1 MEEIK
6 MLRRF
11 VSAASLAIALVAG
24 SAAARAEYPA
34 RPISYIL
41 HVSPGGATDI
51 MARKLGTS
59 LEKILGVPLPVENKA
74 GGRGAAQLADLKKAK
89 PDGYTI
95 GAVTSTHIGAFNQTL
110 KQYDVDSFDW
120 IARLVNEPY
129 LVVVRNDS
137 KLKTMK
143 DLVDAANA
151 KPGSVVMAGF
161 VRGSGGHF
169 AWEIMAKAAN
179 LESNKVR
186 WVPYDSVGDA
196 VTSVLGGHSEVAV
209 AYVDLV
215 KNQVAAGNLRVI
227 GIMADERVP
236 QLPDAPTLA
245 ELGYKADTSWQ
256 QMRGVIGPKGMPDAV
271 KEKLANAIKQA
282 LETPDMKAYITESSL
297 VPAFL
302 GPKEFTEYAKQQD
315 TLTKQ
320 WMQAL
325 SLER

>member
-1 MEEIK
+1 
-6 MLRRF
+6 
-11 VSAASLAIALVAG
+11 
-24 SAAARAEYPA
+24 
-34 RPISYIL
+34 
-41 HVSPGGATDI
+41 
-51 MARKLGTS
+51 
-59 LEKILGVPLPVENKA
+59 
-74 GGRGAAQLADLKKAK
+74 
-89 PDGYTI
+89 
-95 GAVTSTHIGAFNQTL
+95 
-110 KQYDVDSFDW
+110 
-120 IARLVNEPY
+120 VNEPY

-179 LESNKVR
+179 LGSNKVR

-227 GIMADERVP
+227 GIMADERVS

-245 ELGYKADTSWQ
+245 EQGYKADTSWQ

>member
-1 MEEIK
+1 
-6 MLRRF
+6 MLRRI
-11 VSAASLAIALVAG
+11 VAVAGLAAALVAG
-24 SAAARAEYPA
+24 GSAARAEYPE

-41 HVSPGGATDI
+41 HVSPGGATDV
-51 MARKLGTS
+51 MARKLATAM
-59 LEKILGVPLPVENKA
+59 EKILGVPLPVENKA
-74 GGRGAAQLADLKKAK
+74 GGRGAAQLADLKKSK

-95 GAVTSTHIGAFNQTL
+95 ASVTSTHIGAFNQTL

-129 LVVVRNDS
+129 LIVVRNDS
-137 KLKTMK
+137 KLKSMK

-169 AWEIMAKAAN
+169 AWEIMAKSAN
-179 LESNKVR
+179 LDSGKVR
-186 WVPYDSVGDA
+186 WVPFDSVGDA
-196 VTSVLGGHSEVAV
+196 VTSVLGGHSEVAI

-215 KNQVAAGNLRVI
+215 KSHVAAGNLRVI
-227 GIMADERVP
+227 GIMAEERVP
-236 QLPDAPTLA
+236 QLPDAPTLI
-245 ELGYKADTSWQ
+245 EQGYKADTSWQ

-271 KEKLANAIKQA
+271 KEKLAGAIKQA
-282 LETPDMKAYITESSL
+282 LETPELKSYITESSL

-302 GPKEFTEYAKQQD
+302 GPKEFTENAKQQD
-315 TLTKQ
+315 VVTKQ
-320 WMQAL
+320 WMQTL